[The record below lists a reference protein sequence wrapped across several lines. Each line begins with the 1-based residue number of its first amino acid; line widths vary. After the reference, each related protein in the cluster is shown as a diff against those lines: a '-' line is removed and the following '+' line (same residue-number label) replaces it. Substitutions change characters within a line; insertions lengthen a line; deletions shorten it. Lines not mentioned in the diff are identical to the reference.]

1 MRHVKAGTPS
11 ACAAVREGAAGG
23 RKVFKPDIE
32 RHAVLLGNAMA
43 AGFHTVAEWRA
54 HLDAQN
60 DEFWGK
66 MMSGEL
72 DA

>member
-1 MRHVKAGTPS
+1 MRHVNAGTPS

-23 RKVFKPDIE
+23 RKVFKCDLE
-32 RHAVLLGNAMA
+32 RHAVLLGNAMR
-43 AGFHTVAEWRA
+43 AGYTSVEEWRA

-66 MMSGEL
+66 MMAGEL